1 MIMKVDGMLGNFDW
15 NINISILQCT
25 PGDLH
30 MLLRSSKNNEKK

>member
-1 MIMKVDGMLGNFDW
+1 MIMKVDDMLGNFDW
-15 NINISILQCT
+15 NINISILQGT